1 MERVSTERDEM
12 IKNDME
18 RKMPNH
24 YNRNM
29 TIDDLNVQPNESA
42 LMRINMFGYDP
53 INETKLLIEMG
64 ADPNITEQEYGTA
77 LHYAIA
83 NENPDTLKYLL
94 SVGANPFIRDSD
106 GETPYNY
113 AIYNGNFEITEIL
126 KDAMIRKIQNK
137 QLRRMTRI
145 RARTMRRL
153 ATAKS
158 MLDGNPTY
166 GNSTYGNPTYGNPIS
181 HMDYDTMSHLM
192 SNYLR

>member
-1 MERVSTERDEM
+1 MERVLRERDEM

-29 TIDDLNVQPNESA
+29 TIDDLNVQPNESV
-42 LMRINMFGYDP
+42 LMKINMFENDP

-64 ADPNITEQEYGTA
+64 VNPNITEQEYGTA
-77 LHYAIA
+77 LHYAVA
-83 NENPDTLKYLL
+83 NENSNTLKYLI
-94 SVGANPFIRDSD
+94 SVGANLFIRDSY

-113 AIYNGNFEITEIL
+113 AISNGHFEIAEIL

-137 QLRRMTRI
+137 QLRRMTR
-145 RARTMRRL
+145 RRVRTMRRL

-158 MLDGNPTY
+158 MLD
-166 GNSTYGNPTYGNPIS
+166 GNPTYGNPIS

>member
-1 MERVSTERDEM
+1 MERVLTERDEM

-18 RKMPNH
+18 IKMPNH

-42 LMRINMFGYDP
+42 LMKINMFENDP

-64 ADPNITEQEYGTA
+64 VNPNITEQEYGTA
-77 LHYAIA
+77 LHYAVA
-83 NENPDTLKYLL
+83 NENSNTLKYLL
-94 SVGANPFIRDSD
+94 SVGANPFIRDSY

-113 AIYNGNFEITEIL
+113 AISNGLFEIAEIL

-137 QLRRMTRI
+137 QLRRMTR
-145 RARTMRRL
+145 RRVRTMRRL

-158 MLDGNPTY
+158 MLDGNPTD
-166 GNSTYGNPTYGNPIS
+166 GNPTYGNPIS

>member
-1 MERVSTERDEM
+1 MERVLTERDEM

-42 LMRINMFGYDP
+42 LMKINMFENDP

-64 ADPNITEQEYGTA
+64 VNPNITEQEYGTA
-77 LHYAIA
+77 LHYAVA
-83 NENPDTLKYLL
+83 NENSNTLKYLL
-94 SVGANPFIRDSD
+94 SVGANPFIRDSY

-113 AIYNGNFEITEIL
+113 AISNGLFEIAEIL

-137 QLRRMTRI
+137 QLRRMTR
-145 RARTMRRL
+145 RRVRTMRRL

-158 MLDGNPTY
+158 MLDGNPTD
-166 GNSTYGNPTYGNPIS
+166 GNPTDGNPTYGNPIS

>member
-1 MERVSTERDEM
+1 LTERDEM

-18 RKMPNH
+18 IKMPNH

-42 LMRINMFGYDP
+42 LMKINMFENDP

-64 ADPNITEQEYGTA
+64 VNPNITEHEYGTA
-77 LHYAIA
+77 LHYAVA
-83 NENPDTLKYLL
+83 NENPNTLKYLL
-94 SVGANPFIRDSD
+94 SVGANPFIRDSF
-106 GETPYNY
+106 GETPYDY
-113 AIYNGNFEITEIL
+113 AMSTVINGNFEIAEIL

-137 QLRRMTRI
+137 QLRRMTR
-145 RARTMRRL
+145 RRVRTMRRL

-166 GNSTYGNPTYGNPIS
+166 GNPTYGNPTYGNPIL

>member
-1 MERVSTERDEM
+1 MERVLTERDEM

-42 LMRINMFGYDP
+42 LMRINMFENDP

-64 ADPNITEQEYGTA
+64 VNPNITEQEYGTA
-77 LHYAIA
+77 LHYAVA
-83 NENPDTLKYLL
+83 NENSNTLKYLL
-94 SVGANPFIRDSD
+94 SVGANPFIRDSY

-113 AIYNGNFEITEIL
+113 AISNGLFEIAEIL

-137 QLRRMTRI
+137 QLRRMTR
-145 RARTMRRL
+145 RRVRTMRRL

-158 MLDGNPTY
+158 MLDGNPTD
-166 GNSTYGNPTYGNPIS
+166 GNPTDGNPTYGNPIS

>member
-1 MERVSTERDEM
+1 MERVLTERDEM

-42 LMRINMFGYDP
+42 LMKINMFENDP

-64 ADPNITEQEYGTA
+64 VNPNITEQEYGTA
-77 LHYAIA
+77 LHYAVA
-83 NENPDTLKYLL
+83 NENSNTLKYLL
-94 SVGANPFIRDSD
+94 SVGANPFIRDSY

-113 AIYNGNFEITEIL
+113 AISNGLFEIAEIL

-137 QLRRMTRI
+137 QLRRMTR
-145 RARTMRRL
+145 RRVRTMRRL

-158 MLDGNPTY
+158 MLDGNPTD
-166 GNSTYGNPTYGNPIS
+166 GNPTYGNPIS